1 LVIRAGRDEENEE
14 NDLAAFLL
22 QASSAMP
29 RSKGLT
35 CGQVGLVNHAEA
47 LTVTDSELYFC
58 LQVPKHVRR

>member
-1 LVIRAGRDEENEE
+1 MVIHAGREEENEE

-22 QASSAMP
+22 QASSAMH

-35 CGQVGLVNHAEA
+35 CGQVGLVNQAEA